1 MQQGRMV
8 RAPGQ
13 EEARENAAKVANRIL
28 PREARE
34 QAGAAAEGRAR
45 VGVAVGARAEAK
57 ARAAVTVN
65 I

>member
-1 MQQGRMV
+1 MV

-13 EEARENAAKVANRIL
+13 EEARENAAKVASRIL

-34 QAGAAAEGRAR
+34 QAGAAAEVRAKAK
-45 VGVAVGARAEAK
+45 VEVAVEARAEAEAK
-57 ARAAVTVN
+57 AVVIVN